1 MPSVRHHIR
10 VLLIAA
16 LCGCARGRETSETAS
31 GPRLCLRESPTIP
44 FVVGDTAT
52 LQVGPLDA
60 GDTLCLPAAG
70 GARWSSSNP
79 AIASV
84 TDRGFLTAVQPGRTT
99 VTATRGESRDSATF
113 LVVASIRDIRIV
125 PDSLTMDIGDS
136 ASFRIVTAGAASSTP
151 VWWYSAGPVIG
162 FVRPG
167 AREPAPVSMTA
178 DRVTVWA
185 REPGEAL
192 LVAGTRYLRDAAHV
206 RVVVR

>member
-1 MPSVRHHIR
+1 M
-10 VLLIAA
+10 
-16 LCGCARGRETSETAS
+16 
-31 GPRLCLRESPTIP
+31 
-44 FVVGDTAT
+44 VGDTAT
-52 LQVGPLDA
+52 LQVGPVDA
-60 GDTLCLPAAG
+60 SDSLCLPAAG
-70 GARWSSSNP
+70 GARWSSTDP

-84 TDRGFLTAVQPGRTT
+84 SDRGFLTAVRPGRTT
-99 VTATRGESRDSATF
+99 VTASRGDSRDSATF
-113 LVVASIRDIRIV
+113 LVVASIRDVRIV

-136 ASFRIVTAGAASSTP
+136 ASFHIVAAGASSPIP
-151 VWWYSAGPVIG
+151 VWWYAAGPVIG

-167 AREPAPVSMTA
+167 GREPAPVSVTA

>member
-1 MPSVRHHIR
+1 
-10 VLLIAA
+10 
-16 LCGCARGRETSETAS
+16 
-31 GPRLCLRESPTIP
+31 
-44 FVVGDTAT
+44 VVGDTAT

-60 GDTLCLPAAG
+60 GDSLCLPAAG
-70 GARWSSSNP
+70 GARWSSSTP
-79 AIASV
+79 AVASV
-84 TDRGFLTAVQPGRTT
+84 SERGFLTAVRPGRVT

-113 LVVASIRDIRIV
+113 LIVSSIGDVRIV

-136 ASFRIVTAGAASSTP
+136 ASFHIVTAGAESPIS

-167 AREPAPVSMTA
+167 GREPAPVSVTA

>member
-1 MPSVRHHIR
+1 

-16 LCGCARGRETSETAS
+16 LCGCTRGGETSETSA
-31 GPRLCLRESPTIP
+31 GPKLCLRESPTIP

-60 GDTLCLPAAG
+60 GDSLCLPAAG

-84 TDRGFLTAVQPGRTT
+84 SERGLFTAIRPGRTT
-99 VTATRGESRDSATF
+99 VRASRGDSRDSATF
-113 LVVASIRDIRIV
+113 LVVASVRDVRIV

-136 ASFRIVTAGAASSTP
+136 ASFRIVAAGASSSIP
-151 VWWYSAGPVIG
+151 VWWYAAGPVIG

-167 AREPAPVSMTA
+167 GREPPPVSVTA
-178 DRVTVWA
+178 DRITVWA

>member
-1 MPSVRHHIR
+1 VPSVHHHIR

-16 LCGCARGRETSETAS
+16 LCGCARGGETSDTAS

-52 LQVGPLDA
+52 LQVGPVDA
-60 GDTLCLPAAG
+60 SDSLCLPDAG
-70 GARWSSSNP
+70 GARWTSSDP
-79 AIASV
+79 AVARVSE
-84 TDRGFLTAVQPGRTT
+84 RGFLTAVQPGRTT

-113 LVVASIRDIRIV
+113 LVVAPIRDVRIV

-136 ASFRIVTAGAASSTP
+136 ASFHIVTTGTVSIP

-162 FVRPG
+162 FARPG
-167 AREPAPVSMTA
+167 AREPAPVSVTA